1 MTTFQTRALSAA
13 VFGIVMMVGLFW
25 NEWSFNIL
33 FAIITFGCAW
43 EFAGMMITDG
53 KLKQA
58 KKVLIALVTLI
69 FSLYYSF
76 ENILSQINIFSELSN
91 VGDFFVFRFLKILL
105 LPKLLGFNLL
115 GFSSILVCSLFLIL
129 ELFTVSEKPFH
140 NIGTLLVSIFYIG
153 SPFALLQGIN
163 YHNKAG
169 GWTAYPPLSALPQAN
184 NDIVA
189 DFTPYIV
196 AGMLF
201 LTWANDSF
209 AYIIGSRIGKTP
221 LFPRISPKKT
231 WEGTI
236 GGGLMCMVT
245 AGIIGL
251 FFKEL
256 STLNWVV
263 IGGIV
268 AVFGT
273 LGDLVESMLKRSVGV
288 KDSGSIMPGHGGF
301 LDRFDAFMFVIP
313 FVYAYLLL
321 VR

>member
-53 KLKQA
+53 KLKQV
-58 KKVLIALVTLI
+58 KRVLIAIITLSI
-69 FSLYYSF
+69 SFYYAYENYSLSHLY
-76 ENILSQINIFSELSN
+76 LPSELTE
-91 VGDFFVFRFLKILL
+91 VGEFVSGSWKMLFQPNLI
-105 LPKLLGFNLL
+105 GFNLVQ
-115 GFSSILVCSLFLIL
+115 FSIVFIASSFLIL

-153 SPFALLQGIN
+153 FPFALLQGISYFKIKN
-163 YHNKAG
+163 

-184 NDIVA
+184 FVEG
-189 DFTPYIV
+189 FTSHIV

-268 AVFGT
+268 AMFGT

-301 LDRFDAFMFVIP
+301 LDRFDAFMFCIP
-313 FVYAYLLL
+313 FVYAYLLF

>member
-25 NEWSFNIL
+25 NELSFKIL
-33 FAIITFGCAW
+33 FSLIMAGCAW
-43 EFAGMMITDG
+43 EFLNLTLEKGNLRRFLGFLFSICFY
-53 KLKQA
+53 L
-58 KKVLIALVTLI
+58 LI
-69 FSLYYSF
+69 FNFDVTKLNPFFSPSLF
-76 ENILSQINIFSELSN
+76 VMTVPLFFLFFIAPILSLT
-91 VGDFFVFRFLKILL
+91 
-105 LPKLLGFNLL
+105 
-115 GFSSILVCSLFLIL
+115 
-129 ELFTVSEKPFH
+129 ELFQKSEKPFYNISIVFTSLFYIAVPFSFLSLPVLTS
-140 NIGTLLVSIFYIG
+140 NIGFSLEG
-153 SPFALLQGIN
+153 SFKG
-163 YHNKAG
+163 YAG
-169 GWTAYPPLSALPQAN
+169 
-184 NDIVA
+184 
-189 DFTPYIV
+189 FTPHIV

-313 FVYAYLLL
+313 FVYAYLLC

>member
-25 NEWSFNIL
+25 NLTSFISLFFLISLGCLWEFLKLNLEPNIL
-33 FAIITFGCAW
+33 RRNLYFGV
-43 EFAGMMITDG
+43 GIY
-53 KLKQA
+53 L
-58 KKVLIALVTLI
+58 
-69 FSLYYSF
+69 
-76 ENILSQINIFSELSN
+76 NILLTYFLMTWSIIGSWNLNRSIGWGEPIPYLMY
-91 VGDFFVFRFLKILL
+91 FLKPL
-105 LPKLLGFNLL
+105 LPTIT
-115 GFSSILVCSLFLIL
+115 ILPFLFLIL
-129 ELFTVSEKPFH
+129 ELFLKGEKPFQNLATFLAGIIYTLVPFSLIQPH
-140 NIGTLLVSIFYIG
+140 VLPYKIGFSG
-153 SPFALLQGIN
+153 
-163 YHNKAG
+163 
-169 GWTAYPPLSALPQAN
+169 
-184 NDIVA
+184 
-189 DFTPYIV
+189 FTPHIV

-236 GGGLMCMVT
+236 GGGLMCMLT

-263 IGGIV
+263 VGGIV

-301 LDRFDAFMFVIP
+301 LDRFDAFMFTIP
-313 FVYAYLLL
+313 FVYAYLLF